1 MAPAG
6 TVAGA
11 RLPGCD
17 LLCRGGDADL
27 APRSD
32 PAEPDPRSHRAAGRL
47 REPMRLRADGP
58 APADAASPD
67 RDEAATL
74 RREVETLRRAL
85 AERDAFLAG
94 VAHELRNPMTP
105 ILGQVERLLA
115 TAEREAPEGRVAQGL
130 VQLRWL
136 VERYVRRATTLLDV
150 SRVQAGQLALLAAP
164 VPLAEV
170 VEEVVASLR
179 PMAAHAGSA
188 ITISV
193 PDDLVLS
200 CERLALDQILD
211 NLVTNAI
218 KYGDGSAITVSG
230 LRDGAVARIR
240 VSDRGIGI
248 ASSDQARIFERFER
262 AVGDPSQAPAGFG
275 VGLWL
280 VRRLAEAMEGGV
292 ALDSR
297 PGEGA
302 TFTVTLPLHA

>member
-1 MAPAG
+1 MSGPEARIDAIPPAG
-6 TVAGA
+6 PAG
-11 RLPGCD
+11 LDGS
-17 LLCRGGDADL
+17 ADL
-27 APRSD
+27 GD
-32 PAEPDPRSHRAAGRL
+32 ETAA
-47 REPMRLRADGP
+47 
-58 APADAASPD
+58 
-67 RDEAATL
+67 L
-74 RREVETLRRAL
+74 RREVAALRRAL

-105 ILGQVERLLA
+105 ILGQVERLTGA
-115 TAEREAPEGRVAQGL
+115 AAREAPEGRVAQGL
-130 VQLRWL
+130 AQLRWL

-150 SRVQAGQLALLAAP
+150 SRAQTGQLALLAAP

-170 VEEVVASLR
+170 VEEVVASLS
-179 PMAAHAGSA
+179 PMAAHAGSTVTVA
-188 ITISV
+188 V

-218 KYGDGSAITVSG
+218 KYGDGGAIAVSATREAG
-230 LRDGAVARIR
+230 TARIR

-248 ASSDQARIFERFER
+248 AETDQARIFERFER
-262 AVGDPSQAPAGFG
+262 AVGDPSTAPVGFG

-280 VRRLAEAMEGGV
+280 VRRLAEAMGGGV

>member
-1 MAPAG
+1 MSGP
-6 TVAGA
+6 V
-11 RLPGCD
+11 
-17 LLCRGGDADL
+17 
-27 APRSD
+27 
-32 PAEPDPRSHRAAGRL
+32 
-47 REPMRLRADGP
+47 RLRADDV
-58 APADAASPD
+58 ADPSEAA
-67 RDEAATL
+67 DEAAAL
-74 RREVETLRRAL
+74 RREVAALRRAL

-105 ILGQVERLLA
+105 ILGQVERLLGA
-115 TAEREAPEGRVAQGL
+115 AAREAPEGRVAQGL
-130 VQLRWL
+130 AQLRWL

-150 SRVQAGQLALLAAP
+150 SRVQTGQLALLAAP

-170 VEEVVASLR
+170 AQEVVAALT

-188 ITISV
+188 ITVAV
-193 PDDLVLS
+193 PADLVLS

-248 ASSDQARIFERFER
+248 AQGDQARIFERFER
-262 AVGDPSQAPAGFG
+262 AVGDPAAAPTGFG

-280 VRRLAEAMEGGV
+280 VRRLAEAMGGDV

>member
-1 MAPAG
+1 
-6 TVAGA
+6 
-11 RLPGCD
+11 
-17 LLCRGGDADL
+17 
-27 APRSD
+27 
-32 PAEPDPRSHRAAGRL
+32 
-47 REPMRLRADGP
+47 MRLRAGDVADP
-58 APADAASPD
+58 AEAA
-67 RDEAATL
+67 DEAAAL
-74 RREVETLRRAL
+74 RREVASLRRAL

-105 ILGQVERLLA
+105 ILGQVERLLGA
-115 TAEREAPEGRVAQGL
+115 AQREAPEGRVAQGL
-130 VQLRWL
+130 AQLRWL

-150 SRVQAGQLALLAAP
+150 SRAQTGQLALLAAP

-170 VEEVVASLR
+170 VQEVVAALT
-179 PMAAHAGSA
+179 PMAAHAGS
-188 ITISV
+188 TIAVAV
-193 PDDLVLS
+193 PEDLVLA

-248 ASSDQARIFERFER
+248 AQGDQARIFERFER
-262 AVGDPSQAPAGFG
+262 AVGDPAAAPTGFG

-280 VRRLAEAMEGGV
+280 VRRLAEAMGGGV

-297 PGEGA
+297 PGDGA

>member
-1 MAPAG
+1 MAPVG

-11 RLPGCD
+11 RLPGRD
-17 LLCRGGDADL
+17 LLCRAGDADL
-27 APRSD
+27 APRSE
-32 PAEPDPRSHRAAGRL
+32 PAEPDPRSHRAAGL
-47 REPMRLRADGP
+47 FREPMRLRADIPTAAAMP
-58 APADAASPD
+58 AS
-67 RDEAATL
+67 DEAAAL
-74 RREVETLRRAL
+74 RREVAELRRAL

-105 ILGQVERLLA
+105 ILGQVERLLGA
-115 TAEREAPEGRVAQGL
+115 AEREAPESRVAQGL
-130 VQLRWL
+130 AQLRWL

-170 VEEVVASLR
+170 VEEVVASLS
-179 PMAAHAGSA
+179 PMAAHVGSA
-188 ITISV
+188 IAVSV

-218 KYGDGSAITVSG
+218 KYGDGSAITVSAV
-230 LRDGAVARIR
+230 REAGAARIR

-248 ASSDQARIFERFER
+248 PEADQARIFERFER
-262 AVGDPSQAPAGFG
+262 AVGASDGAPVGFG

-280 VRRLAEAMEGGV
+280 VRRLAEAMGGGV